1 MGCLLKDGK
10 LACRVSSFRGW
21 LGLRELSW
29 LAKFH
34 QTRKSGNHK
43 TISIIKK
50 GWLAQREFG
59 LACQVPPD

>member
-1 MGCLLKDGK
+1 MGGLLKRVK
-10 LACRVSSFRGW
+10 LACRASFYKD
-21 LGLRELSW
+21 W

-34 QTRKSGNHK
+34 QTRKSGNYEK

>member
-1 MGCLLKDGK
+1 V
-10 LACRVSSFRGW
+10 AY
-21 LGLRELSW
+21 LRELSW

-34 QTRKSGNHK
+34 QTRKSGNYEK